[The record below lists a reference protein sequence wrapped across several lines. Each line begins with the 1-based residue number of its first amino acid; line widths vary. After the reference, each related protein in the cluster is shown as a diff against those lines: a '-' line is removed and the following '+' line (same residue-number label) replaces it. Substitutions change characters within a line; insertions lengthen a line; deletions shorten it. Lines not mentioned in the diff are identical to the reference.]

1 MSADA
6 YLQQIL
12 NREAVD
18 TGIFSPVRG
27 VQATLEPTIRE
38 WANRFPHVPVVLPF
52 RAECAEKCWSVH
64 VSCSSVERPL
74 EPRTGRFLHG

>member
-27 VQATLEPTIRE
+27 VQATLEPTITMGTLAAR
-38 WANRFPHVPVVLPF
+38 ATTHSFASTSSATARALP
-52 RAECAEKCWSVH
+52 RAI
-64 VSCSSVERPL
+64 L
-74 EPRTGRFLHG
+74 